1 MTPIMDDTVT
11 PAKTGAVMPSR
22 NDVVKTSDDAR
33 PNGARALLT
42 ILSLWRPR
50 SLGLLV
56 GLLVSVAA
64 FVAGLALLGAS
75 GLRLAGTGAG
85 LVLASAL
92 LLRLLGVGRV
102 LLRYGERLSTH
113 DAMFR
118 ALADLRVWFF
128 RRVAR
133 SAAGG
138 LGFRRSGDLLSRM
151 VGDVEAL
158 DGLYLRILVP
168 LAGSIVALPILFL
181 LTLRHG
187 LALAVVLALL
197 FVLSA
202 FLLPLAAA
210 VLANRDSG
218 ALAGRAAR
226 LRVAVLDLVGGLRE
240 IRAFNAEGRML
251 AGVQAREAA
260 LLSLQLT
267 LAQRT
272 ARAGA
277 ASFLCQQLA
286 VAVVLTSVAGLAFGR
301 IDPIFATLLLFVL
314 FACFETASGLVRA
327 GALAG
332 NVAHAASRVVG
343 FDHPGQ
349 ETPPDDARR
358 ALLRATAPVQKG
370 HTIRF
375 RDVGFRWQPDRPPV
389 FDHLTLE
396 IPQGARVAIL
406 GPSGSGKSSL
416 AALLLRV
423 ATPQSGSIS
432 LGSVDLGV
440 LEENALRSSIAW
452 LSQSTHLFND
462 TIRAN
467 LLLGRPDAT
476 EPELWQALEQAAV
489 AEMVRGLPDGLESW
503 IGEGG
508 TGLSGGQG
516 RRIALARTLLS
527 PAPILILDEPGAGLD
542 AETEQAFLS
551 TLNQVATGRTVIL
564 IAHRLTGVERL
575 DRIWRLSGGLAA
587 AAAG

>member
-1 MTPIMDDTVT
+1 MTAVKDV
-11 PAKTGAVMPSR
+11 GAAAATAGH
-22 NDVVKTSDDAR
+22 DKAAGEAR
-33 PNGARALLT
+33 IDGWRAVLA

-50 SLGLLV
+50 AGGLLF

-85 LVLASAL
+85 LILASAL

-168 LAGSIVALPILFL
+168 LAGSLVALPILVL
-181 LTLRHG
+181 LALRHGPG
-187 LALAVVLALL
+187 LALALGLL

-202 FLLPLAAA
+202 LLLPYAAA
-210 VLANRDSG
+210 TLVNRDS
-218 ALAGRAAR
+218 ASLAGRAAR

-251 AGVQAREAA
+251 AGVQAREAS
-260 LLSLQLT
+260 LLSLQQT

-277 ASFLCQQLA
+277 ASFLCQQMA
-286 VAVVLTSVAGLAFGR
+286 VAVVLASVAGLAFGR

-314 FACFETASGLVRA
+314 FACFEIAGGLVRA
-327 GALAG
+327 GAIAG

-343 FDHPGQ
+343 LDAGREPV
-349 ETPPDDARR
+349 PDEARQ

-375 RDVGFRWQPDRPPV
+375 RDVGFRWQPERPPV
-389 FDHLTLE
+389 FEHLTLD

-423 ATPQSGSIS
+423 AVPQTGSIS
-432 LGSVDLGV
+432 LGGVDLDD
-440 LEENALRSSIAW
+440 LDEAALRSSIGW

-467 LLLGRPDAT
+467 LLLGRPDAD
-476 EPELWQALEQAAV
+476 EAALWQALEQAAV
-489 AEMVRGLPDGLESW
+489 AELVRGLPDGLESW

-551 TLNQVATGRTVIL
+551 TLNQVAAGRTVIL

>member
-1 MTPIMDDTVT
+1 M
-11 PAKTGAVMPSR
+11 TGA
-22 NDVVKTSDDAR
+22 SDDAAVS
-33 PNGARALLT
+33 PRASAVTAAEDPRTDGLHAVLA

-50 SLGLLV
+50 ALGLLV

-92 LLRLLGVGRV
+92 LLRLLGIGRV

-168 LAGSIVALPILFL
+168 LAGSVVGVPILFL
-181 LTLRHG
+181 LALRHG
-187 LALAVVLALL
+187 PGLAVALTLLLAVST
-197 FVLSA
+197 FVLP
-202 FLLPLAAA
+202 FIAA
-210 VLANRDSG
+210 VLVNHDSG

-226 LRVAVLDLVGGLRE
+226 LRVVVLDLVGGLRE

-251 AGVQAREAA
+251 ADVQAREAS

-286 VAVVLTSVAGLAFGR
+286 VLIVLASVAGLAFGR
-301 IDPIFATLLLFVL
+301 MDPIFATLLLFVL
-314 FACFETASGLVRA
+314 FACFEIASGLVRA

-332 NVAHAASRVVG
+332 NIAHAASRVVG
-343 FDHPGQ
+343 FDHAGQ
-349 ETPPDDARR
+349 DPMPDGARQ
-358 ALLRATAPVQKG
+358 ALLRATAPVQNG
-370 HTIRF
+370 HTVRF

-389 FDHLTLE
+389 FEHLTLE
-396 IPQGARVAIL
+396 IPQGSRVAIL

-423 ATPQSGSIS
+423 ARPESGSIS
-432 LGSVDLGV
+432 LGGVDLGE
-440 LEENALRSSIAW
+440 LDEKGLRSSITW

-467 LLLGRPDAT
+467 LLLGRPDADDAQ
-476 EPELWQALEQAAV
+476 LWQALEQAAV
-489 AEMVRGLPDGLESW
+489 AELVRGLPDGLESW
-503 IGEGG
+503 IGEAG

-551 TLNQVATGRTVIL
+551 TLNQVAVGRTVIL